1 MNPKNPYITGYPVGD
16 THAFVG
22 RADIVR
28 EVQQVLKQPNNN
40 AIVLY
45 GQRRIGKTSVLRELK
60 AKLPQENAYVM
71 VLFDLLDKSNWSLE
85 KVLQE
90 LSKKISEVLQQ
101 EKLDLGDDPETTF
114 RTRLTELLN
123 KLPSEQSL
131 VLLFDEFDVL
141 DDPENEQPASLV
153 FFPYLRRLLDIDR
166 QRLNF
171 VFVIGRKIADMTTI
185 AKSLFRTAPAKRV
198 SLLEYEDTVQLIR
211 LSETNNTLNWTEK
224 TIEKIR
230 QLTNGHPYLTQHFC
244 SHVWEN
250 IYDKNPNALPTVT
263 VKDVKAV
270 EQGNILEAC
279 GNALEWLW
287 DGLPPA
293 EKVVASAL
301 AGAGAGIITEK
312 QLKII
317 LNESGVRVVVQE
329 LQNAPQILKDWD
341 LIEVIEGG
349 YCFRVEL
356 LRRWIVEYK
365 PLSKVQEELDRIE
378 PVADNLYR
386 AAQGF
391 YRNHKLDDALA
402 NLRQAVTS
410 NPNHLGANLL
420 LADILLARGEP
431 KEACKRLEK
440 LYTYQASSIIREKFI
455 QALLAM
461 AYANQNE
468 DKQLTLFERVLK
480 LDTDNKEAKTQWQKI
495 WQRRGDHAYYQGDL
509 NGALSFYKIA
519 NLDDKIEN
527 VTQEMKRRAKP
538 EQAKHN
544 PKVRRAP
551 TKGFMDKYL
560 KGALELVVLIVALV
574 GSYFLF
580 KGLTPEEPVIILE
593 VESLKTT
600 FGGTPTYSLTG
611 AVSDKPY
618 SLESVKIYPKYD
630 SFVKQAWF
638 QYDVYPPIDLVKLQG
653 AIYGMSKDSLQKKV
667 GEDSHFSFKFLTDD
681 RFKFRFQF
689 EGAEE
694 NEPEFECKVL
704 AKDNLSVP
712 CEVKEKGYLSIFRG
726 IPWFVWG
733 TLGGI
738 VLILLIEIIY
748 FFIKRE
754 RDGDY

>member
-1 MNPKNPYITGYPVGD
+1 MISKNPYVTGYPVGD

-45 GQRRIGKTSVLRELK
+45 GQRRIGKTSVLHELK

-90 LSKKISEVLQQ
+90 LAKKISDVLQQ
-101 EKLDLGDDPETTF
+101 ERLDLGDDPETTF

-153 FFPYLRRLLDIDR
+153 FFPYLRQLLDIDR

-171 VFVIGRKIADMTTI
+171 VFVIGRKVEDMTKI
-185 AKSLFRTAPAKRV
+185 AKSLFKTAPAKRV

-224 TIEKIR
+224 TIEKIC
-230 QLTNGHPYLTQHFC
+230 QLTNGHPYLTQQFC

-301 AGAGAGIITEK
+301 AGAGTGIITEK

-317 LNESGVRVVVQE
+317 LNESGVRVVWE
-329 LQNAPQILKDWD
+329 LLNAPRTLQDWD
-341 LIEVIEGG
+341 LIEKIEKVDGG
-349 YCFRVEL
+349 YRFRVEL

-365 PLSKVQEELDRIE
+365 PLSRVQEELDRIE

-410 NPNHLGANLL
+410 NPNHVGANLL

-455 QALLAM
+455 QTLLAM
-461 AYANQNE
+461 AYANKNE
-468 DKQLTLFERVLK
+468 DKQLNLFERVLK
-480 LDTDNKEAKTQWQKI
+480 LDTDNKEAKTQRQTI
-495 WQRRGDHAYYQGDL
+495 WQRRGDQAYYQGDL
-509 NGALSFYKIA
+509 NGALDFYKIA
-519 NLDDKIEN
+519 ILDEKVEN
-527 VTQEMKRRAKP
+527 VTREMERRAKL
-538 EQAKHN
+538 EQAKHYQ
-544 PKVRRAP
+544 KAQRRAA

-560 KGALELVVLIVALV
+560 RGALEVVVLIVALV
-574 GSYFLF
+574 GSYFL
-580 KGLTPEEPVIILE
+580 
-593 VESLKTT
+593 
-600 FGGTPTYSLTG
+600 TY
-611 AVSDKPY
+611 
-618 SLESVKIYPKYD
+618 
-630 SFVKQAWF
+630 
-638 QYDVYPPIDLVKLQG
+638 
-653 AIYGMSKDSLQKKV
+653 
-667 GEDSHFSFKFLTDD
+667 H
-681 RFKFRFQF
+681 R
-689 EGAEE
+689 
-694 NEPEFECKVL
+694 
-704 AKDNLSVP
+704 
-712 CEVKEKGYLSIFRG
+712 
-726 IPWFVWG
+726 
-733 TLGGI
+733 
-738 VLILLIEIIY
+738 
-748 FFIKRE
+748 
-754 RDGDY
+754 